1 MRPGSLARL
10 LSAPLAWRSLVALA
24 AVLVVAGSSLAAPS
38 PADPRSADDPHL
50 IDQLLVASPS
60 MGDPNFEQTVIFMVA
75 HDAGGAMGLVV
86 NRQMGVRPLSE
97 ILESLN
103 DADSGAQGDIPAHF
117 GGPVELGRGFV
128 LHSPDYVG
136 DTTLVESHHAA
147 LTSSVDVL
155 RALGAGKG
163 PRHGFIAFGYAGWA
177 PGQLEAEIAEDAWV
191 IVPANEKL
199 IFGHDNDGKW
209 DRAISK
215 RGIDL

>member
-1 MRPGSLARL
+1 MRLGSFARRL
-10 LSAPLAWRSLVALA
+10 GAPPVWRSLVALG

-38 PADPRSADDPHL
+38 PTDPRSADNGNL
-50 IDQLLVASPS
+50 TGQLLVASPS
-60 MGDPNFEQTVIFMVA
+60 MGDPNFEQTVIFMIA
-75 HDAGGAMGLVV
+75 HDTSGAMGLVV
-86 NRQMGVRPLSE
+86 NRQMGVRPLSV
-97 ILESLN
+97 ILESFN
-103 DADSGAQGDIPAHF
+103 DGDSGALGDIPVHF

-136 DTTLVESHHAA
+136 DSTLVVSHHAA
-147 LTSSVDVL
+147 LTSGVDVL
-155 RALGAGKG
+155 RALGEGQG

-191 IVPANEKL
+191 IVPADEKL

>member
-1 MRPGSLARL
+1 M
-10 LSAPLAWRSLVALA
+10 
-24 AVLVVAGSSLAAPS
+24 
-38 PADPRSADDPHL
+38 
-50 IDQLLVASPS
+50 
-60 MGDPNFEQTVIFMVA
+60 
-75 HDAGGAMGLVV
+75 
-86 NRQMGVRPLSE
+86 
-97 ILESLN
+97 
-103 DADSGAQGDIPAHF
+103 HF

-136 DTTLVESHHAA
+136 DTTLVVSHHAA

-191 IVPANEKL
+191 IVPADEKL

-215 RGIDL
+215 RRYRSLVGGHRPPSRGVMWGVRRAGPVSQVWRSMPPTLMPS